1 MEIDF
6 MGLAL
11 KQEISEEFSDA
22 APLRSSPMQWPL
34 MQNCSSLLSF
44 HGVQEEKPTSSV
56 AYSITSTRSGTLKTT
71 EAFDSSQKNIVSENQ
86 GGVRYT
92 MTNYP
97 TKHLDT
103 YAFHRPVTNQTFS
116 PSPTASIHHAM
127 PSNSP
132 LVGTTDSRKA
142 SNGAGAP
149 QLTIFYNG
157 SVCVYDD
164 VAPEKAQAI
173 MLLAGNGSS
182 MTSNATPPPA
192 PVQTS
197 VPRPSV
203 LDRFVTSQ
211 SYSPTP
217 TPPPAPVQTSVP
229 RPSVLDRFVTSQSYS
244 PTPTPPRAPVQTPVP
259 RPDVLDRIVT
269 SQSYSQTPTPPP
281 APVRT
286 SVPRPNILDRF
297 VTSQSYS
304 PTPTPPP
311 APVQTSVPRPNVL
324 DRFVSSQSYSPKPTP
339 HRLSPAPA
347 NSISVPLSVGRP
359 NAGND
364 TNISKPGGVTLTSSN
379 NAEPLRVVDSLASVA
394 TTIRSSAAVPQF
406 RQKSLARFLEKRK
419 ERVLSANPY
428 AGKQSS
434 DCSNPGAAGKS

>member
-1 MEIDF
+1 
-6 MGLAL
+6 
-11 KQEISEEFSDA
+11 
-22 APLRSSPMQWPL
+22 MQWPF

-86 GGVRYT
+86 GGVQYT
-92 MTNYP
+92 MTNYL

-116 PSPTASIHHAM
+116 PSPTDSIHHAM
-127 PSNSP
+127 PSNSNSP
-132 LVGTTDSRKA
+132 LVGTTDLRNA

-173 MLLAGNGSS
+173 MLLAGNGPST
-182 MTSNATPPPA
+182 TSNATPPPP

-217 TPPPAPVQTSVP
+217 TPPPDPVQTSVP
-229 RPSVLDRFVTSQSYS
+229 RPSVPDRFVTSQSCS
-244 PTPTPPRAPVQTPVP
+244 PTPTPPRVPVQTPVP
-259 RPDVLDRIVT
+259 RPDVLDR
-269 SQSYSQTPTPPP
+269 SYIQAPTPSP

-297 VTSQSYS
+297 VTSQSYI

-311 APVQTSVPRPNVL
+311 APVQTPVHRPNVL
-324 DRFVSSQSYSPKPTP
+324 DRFVTNQSYCPTPIP
-339 HRLSPAPA
+339 HRLSPTSA
-347 NSISVPLSVGRP
+347 NSISVSQSVGMP
-359 NAGND
+359 NASND
-364 TNISKPGGVTLTSSN
+364 MHVSKPGGITLTSSN

-419 ERVLSANPY
+419 ERVVSANPY

-434 DCSNPGAAGKS
+434 DCINPGAAGKS